1 MDIKLNT
8 PEPLP
13 LPEPTITLELSLFEA
28 NIIRA
33 ALGITGG
40 DDCFEAFRQL
50 DDTLKEVGFNRDNVG
65 DLMVPRG
72 PMQPYKFAP

>member
-28 NIIRA
+28 NTIRA
-33 ALGITGG
+33 ALGGTSGVTSCRIYNLLA
-40 DDCFEAFRQL
+40 DAL
-50 DDTLKEVGFNRDNVG
+50 HSAGFDRNDVG
-65 DLMVPRG
+65 DLLVPTG
-72 PMQPYKFAP
+72 ATAPYRF